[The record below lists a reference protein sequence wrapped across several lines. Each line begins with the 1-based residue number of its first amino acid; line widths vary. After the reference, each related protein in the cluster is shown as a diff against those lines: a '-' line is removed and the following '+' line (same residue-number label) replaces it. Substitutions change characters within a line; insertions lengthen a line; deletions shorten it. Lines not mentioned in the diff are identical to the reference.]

1 MLNRKINGNHVAQ
14 ENTRSV
20 STILLVEDE
29 LNIAKLFNYNLTKAG
44 FKCEVANNGREG
56 LEMAEKIRPDLILS
70 DVMMPEVDGYEFRK
84 SLLENPELKQIPF
97 VFLTAKGEEDDV
109 LHGYDLEIED
119 YIIKTSSPK
128 VVIAK
133 VSAILKSLERER
145 VKVVD
150 EVQKAADTMGTKV
163 VPEEFPQF
171 EGFSIKHWHMPFKNI
186 PGGDFIDYFTLDEDN
201 IAIILGDVMGKRW
214 GAWYFAVAY
223 AGYVRSAARFVLES
237 SNDYQPSHILNKVN
251 ESVFKDERIAE
262 VFITLSIIILD
273 KKNKTARYSGAG
285 DLPLIY
291 KSGKVDRIIS
301 KGVLLGFSKS
311 GEYEDV
317 EIQLNDGD
325 ELFLVTDGIT
335 EARNKEGVLYG
346 EEKLM
351 EFIGGLNPDQ
361 DSLEQMQK
369 EIFEYTGGEMDDDV
383 SVIAVKLL

>member
-1 MLNRKINGNHVAQ
+1 VAQ
-14 ENTRSV
+14 ENTRPV

-29 LNIAKLFNYNLTKAG
+29 FNIAKLFTYNLTKAG
-44 FKCEVANNGREG
+44 FRCEVATNGREG
-56 LEMAEKIRPDLILS
+56 LELAEKIRPDLILS

-84 SLLENPELKQIPF
+84 RLLENAELKQIPF

-150 EVQKAADTMGTKV
+150 EVQRAADSMGTKV

-171 EGFSIKHWHMPFKNI
+171 EGFQIKHWHMPFKNI
-186 PGGDFIDYFTLDEDN
+186 PGGDFIDYFKMDDDN
-201 IAIILGDVMGKRW
+201 IAIIFGDVMGKRW
-214 GAWYFAVAY
+214 GAWYFAIAY

-237 SNDYQPSHILNKVN
+237 STDYQPSHILHKVN

-285 DLPLIY
+285 DLPLIF
-291 KSGKVDRIIS
+291 KSKEVERIIS

-317 EIQLNDGD
+317 EIKLNSGD

-346 EEKLM
+346 EDKLM
-351 EFIGGLNPDQ
+351 EFIGALNPNE
-361 DSLEQMQK
+361 DSLEQLQK

-383 SVIAVKLL
+383 SVIAVRVL